1 MTFSAYDGETAGI
14 FDLLGQLDVGTTAR
28 HIGGDCDHSLLTGMS
43 NNLSLLLME
52 LGIEHIMGYMTHSEH
67 SAQKFGYFH

>member
-1 MTFSAYDGETAGI
+1 MT
-14 FDLLGQLDVGTTAR
+14 LGTDNSKTSGSLYLGRKLDVGTTAR
-28 HIGGDCDHSLLTGMS
+28 HIGGDCDHSLLTCMS